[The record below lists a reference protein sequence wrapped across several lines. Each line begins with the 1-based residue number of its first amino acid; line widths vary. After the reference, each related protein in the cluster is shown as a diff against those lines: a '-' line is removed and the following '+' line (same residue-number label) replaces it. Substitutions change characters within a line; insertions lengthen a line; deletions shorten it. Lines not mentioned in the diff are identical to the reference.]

1 MPPVTRRAGARPA
14 ARNERPTSS
23 GYRGAEGL
31 RRMREEE
38 QAATARREA
47 AKMNSSMPFRFYCP
61 VGESREIVV
70 IDDNLQDVFFR
81 FEHNLK
87 NRRSGKWDIFCAC
100 VAENANCPVCRE
112 AERPAYFA
120 MYLTVIDLTP
130 YENKDGIEVP
140 WSKKLLVVKTAQ
152 QKKITRLAERY
163 GTLRGMVLQMTRDG
177 EKDASIG
184 NDIEYIEHMSEDDLL
199 AYETSYEYEDSS
211 GAKKVK
217 EIIGHE
223 AFDYDEL
230 FPMPTEQQLRAIV
243 GGSPEPG
250 SREEERSVRGRG
262 RSDGGDGWDGE
273 DQPKSRIRRVPRG
286 RQEEISEDDNPATGA
301 EDAEDDERPQ
311 RGRAAPRTASR
322 APTRTASRAPTRTER
337 TSREEEPDYAEDDPP
352 QRTRPAARPAARG
365 EAPARGAVA
374 RRPARPDPEAD
385 AEVEEERPSR
395 GAASLAERRRA
406 LRR

>member
-1 MPPVTRRAGARPA
+1 
-14 ARNERPTSS
+14 
-23 GYRGAEGL
+23 
-31 RRMREEE
+31 
-38 QAATARREA
+38 
-47 AKMNSSMPFRFYCP
+47 MNSSMPFRFYCP
-61 VGESREIVV
+61 VGESREVVV

-87 NRRSGKWDIFCAC
+87 NKRSGKWDIYCAC
-100 VAENANCPVCRE
+100 IAENANCPVCRE

-120 MYLTVIDLTP
+120 MFLTVIDLTP

-199 AYETSYEYEDSS
+199 TYETTYEYED
-211 GAKKVK
+211 GQGKKQVK
-217 EIIGHE
+217 EVIGHE
-223 AFDYDEL
+223 PFDYDEL

-250 SREEERSVRGRG
+250 SRDEERSVRGRSRQG
-262 RSDGGDGWDGE
+262 GGDGWKD
-273 DQPKSRIRRVPRG
+273 DDAPPSRIRRVPRG
-286 RQEEISEDDNPATGA
+286 GRDQIDPDDDPSRGAPEEETEDPPPRSRAASRPASQPSLRPATRTARRA
-301 EDAEDDERPQ
+301 EPEAEPEEEDPPQ
-311 RGRAAPRTASR
+311 RSRAAGRAAP
-322 APTRTASRAPTRTER
+322 P
-337 TSREEEPDYAEDDPP
+337 
-352 QRTRPAARPAARG
+352 ARG
-365 EAPARGAVA
+365 AAPARGAVT
-374 RRPARPDPEAD
+374 RRPARPDPEE
-385 AEVEEERPSR
+385 AEPEPEER
-395 GAASLAERRRA
+395 GAASLAERRRM